1 MKNKLEMLVV
11 ISYFHKRKDK
21 LKLKKSRYKKSSRK
35 VKYYSNSNSNESLIK
50 SIPIE
55 NCTLKDIEEVLLK
68 VYPNEKH
75 IEKDKYGNEYIF
87 GGYDITPQIKELL
100 FERLNIEID
109 IKQFNCQLEEVY
121 ETDI

>member
-1 MKNKLEMLVV
+1 MKNKPKMLVV

-35 VKYYSNSNSNESLIK
+35 VKYYSNSDESIIK

-55 NCTLKDIEEVLLK
+55 NCTLKDIEEILLK

-75 IEKDKYGNEYIF
+75 IDKDEYGGEHIF

-100 FERLNIEID
+100 FEKFKIEID

-121 ETDI
+121 DTEI